1 MSLPNKLRNCLTGCL
16 VMAFVA
22 GCTVAN
28 QIKSDMAVN
37 EAEAAYVAKDYVAA
51 TEAYRRSAESGGG
64 YGQYMLSWMYAEGKG
79 VKQDRA
85 EAARWMQKAADSG
98 YPAANFTLGIRAL
111 GGVGEKRDPKAAA
124 DHFRKAAEGEDDIA
138 MFYLGMLHLRGLGVA
153 ADSTEALRWFRMAK
167 AHGYPVHPGL
177 LTEQGIAMQM
187 KTQPRISAKQ
197 GKNAHDAKLLVSDI
211 QTQLQRLGYSVGTPD
226 GLAGSKTRAAI
237 EAFQKARGLTVNGKP
252 DKDLLKAL
260 QSAK

>member
-1 MSLPNKLRNCLTGCL
+1 MLLRNKLRNCLAGCL
-16 VMAFVA
+16 VITFVA

-28 QIKSDMAVN
+28 RIKSDMAVS
-37 EAEAAYVAKDYVAA
+37 EAEAAYVTKDYVAA
-51 TEAYRRSAESGGG
+51 TEAYRRSAEAGGG

-79 VKQDRA
+79 VKRDRE

-111 GGVGEKRDPKAAA
+111 GGVGEKRNPKVAA
-124 DHFRKAAEGEDDIA
+124 DYFRKAAEGEDDIA
-138 MFYLGMLHLRGLGVA
+138 MFYLGMLHLQGLGVA

-167 AHGYPVHPGL
+167 AHGYPVHPRL
-177 LTEQGIAMQM
+177 LTEQGVAMQM
-187 KTQPRISAKQ
+187 KTQARISTIQ
-197 GKNAHDAKLLVSDI
+197 GRNAQDARLLVKDI
-211 QTQLQRLGYSVGTPD
+211 QTQLKRLGYPVGTPD

-237 EAFQKARGLTVNGKP
+237 EAFQKASGLPVSGKP

-260 QSAK
+260 QLAK